1 MLWSLNSSE
10 FSDMEI
16 REPGTNWDRRR
27 KYLSAAGCPSIQMR
41 TERISSFSSATA
53 AFSRHSELTMLK
65 LQKTAFRLG
74 FWLAISGSAHLLS
87 AADTVPPPKPN
98 PPQVSP
104 ASNEGEAAIKRFR
117 IPAGFDAKLIAAE
130 PLVANP
136 VCFCF
141 DEKGRILVAE
151 TFRQQKGVEDNRSHM
166 SWLDDDLAAQ
176 TVEDR
181 LAYFKKHLKDKIND
195 YAKEDDRIRL
205 LEDKDGDGKFETST
219 VFADGFNNIVQ
230 GTGAGVLSWRGNVY
244 YTCIPDLWLLKDTD
258 GDARADVKKS
268 LSYGYG
274 VRVAFRGHDSH
285 GLKMGPDGRLYFSI
299 GDRGYNIQTEG
310 KTLAHPECGAVF
322 RCNPDGSKLEVIAT
336 GLRNPQELAFD
347 QFGNLFTCDNNS
359 DSGDRA
365 RWTYIVEGA
374 DIGWR
379 MYYQYLND
387 RGPWNRE
394 KMWHPPHEG
403 QPAHIV
409 PCITNL
415 ADGPSGL
422 VYYPGL
428 GLADRYQDHFFLADF
443 RGGAGNSGIRS
454 FSLKA
459 RGASF
464 EVTDAHEFLWQ
475 ILATDVDFGF
485 DGGIYVSDWV
495 DGWNGPGKGRIYRF
509 EDPEKVQDPRIA
521 EVKRLMAE
529 GFGQR
534 SPEELARLLGHSDSR
549 VRLEAQFAL
558 VEKETAAKS
567 EFDSIATG
575 TGPLLARVHAIW
587 GLGQLGRVQPE
598 LLKSVIP
605 LLKDEELE
613 IRAQAAKVLGEG
625 NVPGAVSAL
634 IEALKDVSPRVRSLA
649 AISVGHYAA
658 PEAVKPLTAVLEENN
673 NRDQTLRHAAIMG
686 LLGAVSNDKTALQI
700 VAKDGS
706 PAVRLGALLVLRRLA
721 SPDVGQFLSD
731 VDPFLVDEAARAIH
745 DTPIDAAFGELA
757 KLATRTQLNDET
769 WRRVINANLRLGT
782 AENAAAVAKL
792 AARSDLSDTI
802 RQEAL
807 KSLGDWAEPS
817 PKDRVIGDWRPLPKR
832 SAELA
837 SAALIPAL
845 GGVFSGSD
853 AVRQTG
859 TQVAAKL
866 GVKQVGPVLMT
877 LLQDPKSPVNVR
889 AEALKA
895 LHSLKDKQAAEAT
908 LIALNDD
915 APVLKAAGQ
924 RLLARQDP
932 NAALKLY
939 RRAFL
944 SGSLVEQQSAYAALA
959 EMKSPEADEVL
970 VQQLKRLNDSK
981 LGQDVQLDLLEAAQK
996 RDSSAI
1002 KSELAKFEEHRAKD
1016 NPLAPY
1022 LETLQG
1028 GDAERGRTIFFER
1041 SQVSCVRC
1049 HKIGEVGG
1057 EVGPNLTKIGSEK
1070 ARDYLLEAIVDPN
1083 RQIAKGFETVI
1094 ITTNDGRTQAGIV
1107 KLEDGEKIQI
1117 LTPEAKLVTILKS
1130 EIDERATGKSSMPE
1144 TVVKQLSK
1152 QDLRDLVE
1160 FLSNLKLSL

>member
-1 MLWSLNSSE
+1 MLI
-10 FSDMEI
+10 FKMGAV
-16 REPGTNWDRRR
+16 R
-27 KYLSAAGCPSIQMR
+27 LSALALAMCSVVV
-41 TERISSFSSATA
+41 A
-53 AFSRHSELTMLK
+53 A
-65 LQKTAFRLG
+65 
-74 FWLAISGSAHLLS
+74 
-87 AADTVPPPKPN
+87 AADPVPPGKPN
-98 PPQVSP
+98 EPQISP

-117 IPAGFDAKLIAAE
+117 KPEGFSVRLSAAE

-136 VCFCF
+136 ACFCF
-141 DEKGRILVAE
+141 DEKGRIYVAE
-151 TFRQQKGVEDNRSHM
+151 TFRQSKGVEDNRGHM

-195 YAKEDDRIRL
+195 YTKEDDRIRL
-205 LEDKDGDGKFETST
+205 LEDKDGDGKYETASI
-219 VFADGFNNIVQ
+219 FADGFNNIVQ
-230 GTGAGVLSWRGNVY
+230 GTGAGLLAWRGSVY

-258 GDARADVKKS
+258 GDGRVDVKKS

-274 VRVAFRGHDSH
+274 VRVAFRGHDLH
-285 GLKMGPDGRLYFSI
+285 GLKMGPDGRIYFSI
-299 GDRGYNIQTEG
+299 GDRGYNVQTEG
-310 KTLAHPECGAVF
+310 KTLACPDCGAVF
-322 RCNPDGSKLEVIAT
+322 RCDPNGSHLEVVAT

-359 DSGDRA
+359 DSGDKA

-454 FSLKA
+454 FSLKPK
-459 RGASF
+459 GASF
-464 EVTDAHEFLWQ
+464 EVTDSHEFLWQ

-485 DGGIYVSDWV
+485 DGGVFVSDWV

-509 EDPEKVQDPRIA
+509 EDTEQVKDPRIA
-521 EVKRLMAE
+521 EVKQLMSE
-529 GFGQR
+529 GFVQR
-534 SPEELARLLGHSDSR
+534 TPEDLAKLLGHADSR
-549 VRLEAQFAL
+549 VRLEAQLAL
-558 VEKETAAKS
+558 ADKETAAHAV
-567 EFDSIATG
+567 FQGIATQP
-575 TGPLLARVHAIW
+575 GPLMARIHAIW
-587 GLGQLGRVQPE
+587 GLGQLGRLQPE
-598 LLKSVIP
+598 LLESVIP
-605 LLKDEELE
+605 LLKNEELE

-625 NVPGAVSAL
+625 NVPGALGGL
-634 IEALKDVSPRVRSLA
+634 IEALKDASPRVRMLA
-649 AISVGHYAA
+649 ALSIGHYGDAA
-658 PEAVKPLTAVLEENN
+658 AVKPLLALLEENN
-673 NRDQTLRHAAIMG
+673 NRDQTLRHAGVMG
-686 LLGAVSNDKTALQI
+686 LLGSVTSDRTGLQAA
-700 VAKDGS
+700 AKDGS

-721 SPDVGQFLSD
+721 SPDVAQFLND

-745 DTPIDAAFGELA
+745 DTPIDAAFGDLA
-757 KLATRTQLNDET
+757 KLASRTQLNDET

-792 AARSDLSDTI
+792 AGRADLSDTV

-807 KSLGDWAEPS
+807 KTLGDWAEPN

-832 SAELA
+832 SPELA
-837 SAALIPAL
+837 SAALTSAL
-845 GGVFSGSD
+845 GGIFSGSN

-866 GVKQVGPVLMT
+866 GVKEVGPVLMG
-877 LLQDPKSPVNVR
+877 LVQDAKAPAAVR

-908 LIALNDD
+908 LIALNDE
-915 APVLKAAGQ
+915 APVLQAAGQ
-924 RLLARQDP
+924 RLLAKQDP
-932 NAALKLY
+932 SAALKLFK
-939 RRAFL
+939 RSFL
-944 SGSLVEQQSAYAALA
+944 NGSLIEQQSAFAALP
-959 EMKSPEADEVL
+959 EMKSPEADELL
-970 VQQLKRLNDSK
+970 VQQLKRLNEGK
-981 LGQDVQLDLLEAAQK
+981 LDKEVQLDLLEAAQK
-996 RDSSAI
+996 RNVPNV
-1002 KSELAKFEEHRAKD
+1002 KSELTTFEEHRPKD
-1016 NPLAPY
+1016 NPLAQY
-1022 LETLQG
+1022 LETLHG

-1049 HKIGEVGG
+1049 HKIGNTGG
-1057 EVGPNLTKIGSEK
+1057 EVGPDLTKLGAEK
-1070 ARDYLLEAIVDPN
+1070 AREYLLEAIVDPN

-1094 ITTNDGRTQAGIV
+1094 IVTNDGRSQAGIV
-1107 KLEDGEKIQI
+1107 KLEDADKIQI
-1117 LTPEAKLVTILKS
+1117 LTPEAKLITIPKS
-1130 EIDERATGKSSMPE
+1130 EIDERATGKSSMPD
-1144 TVVKQLSK
+1144 TLIKQLSK

-1160 FLSNLKLSL
+1160 FLSSLKPEK